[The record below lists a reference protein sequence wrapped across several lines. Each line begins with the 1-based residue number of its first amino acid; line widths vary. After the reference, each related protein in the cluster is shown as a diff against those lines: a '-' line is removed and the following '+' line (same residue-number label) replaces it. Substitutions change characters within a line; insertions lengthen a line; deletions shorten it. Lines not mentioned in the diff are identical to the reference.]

1 MTKKKRLGKKEKEK
15 RLKVT
20 NDLYDKIL
28 DINEEIDRLQKE
40 KERIQKEREILFN
53 QYLIDDG
60 CYILP
65 R

>member
-1 MTKKKRLGKKEKEK
+1 MTKRLGKKETEK

-28 DINEEIDRLQKE
+28 DIEQEINRLQKE
-40 KERIQKEREILFN
+40 KQIIERKREKLYN

-65 R
+65 K